1 MTNRPPPTQASPFV
15 GSILR
20 PLKEFDQ
27 EFSNRTPDRVG
38 SRWKQQIVVAIAD
51 RYAAAVEELI
61 ATVQRTEAALQS
73 RRTRRTSA
81 GGMSDGEKVKLQLY
95 LDCLTF
101 SQSVLEVGVDP
112 ATVIGLSKL
121 RDLTAEGE
129 QLRQNGK

>member
-1 MTNRPPPTQASPFV
+1 
-15 GSILR
+15 
-20 PLKEFDQ
+20 
-27 EFSNRTPDRVG
+27 
-38 SRWKQQIVVAIAD
+38 
-51 RYAAAVEELI
+51 
-61 ATVQRTEAALQS
+61 
-73 RRTRRTSA
+73 
-81 GGMSDGEKVKLQLY
+81 MSDGEKVKLQLY